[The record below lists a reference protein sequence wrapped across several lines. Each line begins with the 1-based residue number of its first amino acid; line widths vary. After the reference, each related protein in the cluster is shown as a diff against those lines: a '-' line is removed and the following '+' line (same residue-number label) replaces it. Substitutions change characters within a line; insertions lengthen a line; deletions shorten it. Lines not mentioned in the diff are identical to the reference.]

1 MKFNIYPGYENHL
14 MSYLHGDTEELKKRR
29 QAQGAAMMSY
39 EVPAGMKI
47 EDKTIKGGDG
57 QDMPI
62 RIYTPAGLTGKAPM
76 IIEIHGGGFVAG
88 NLDIDNGRCIALA
101 TKVGAIVI
109 GVGYRLSNK
118 ENHFPMPLMDC
129 HAAYQWAQDHADELG
144 GDAKRLGLHGSSAGG
159 TLCAGLALY
168 LRDRNEL
175 TPALTVTNCATY
187 FTAIEETFS
196 FQQMIDLKMGPDNKA
211 LGAETT
217 FLGGYNGS
225 TPSYYAFPGLCHDL
239 GGLGAHLII
248 AAEYDTLRDGSIEY
262 AQRLLRNGVPTEIF
276 MGARV
281 GHCFTAAP
289 HPYTDLTHDLIAMA
303 FKREFGMLDDLKKKV

>member
-47 EDKTIKGGDG
+47 EDKTIAGGDG

-168 LRDRNEL
+168 LRDHNEL

-217 FLGGYNGS
+217 FLGGYNGT